1 MLTKEKI
8 RKYKEDTALNFNLNF
23 LINSRDKEE
32 LDLIAKDCE
41 TNTSELLRMLIKEF
55 IKEQKK

>member
-8 RKYKEDTALNFNLNF
+8 RKYKEDTSLNFNLNF
-23 LINSRDKEE
+23 LINSKDKEE
-32 LDLIAKDCE
+32 LDIIAKDCE